1 MTRSSPKCL
10 LLPTIHTYIL
20 WKNYLSPVQAAMAFY
35 GIGWRGPGLSNGKF
49 CVYFSLE
56 EAGSDREGRGQNLG
70 WGTDRG
76 CGVSPSSAP
85 DDPTAVRPSGEVS
98 ASGTHVFL
106 RLPNTPDASI
116 PPASPEAP
124 GLHWPRVGHNQC
136 QEYMCL
142 PRSKASG
149 NVSESPKGWQSR
161 DRVTTAHCSPDWV
174 LCEETQGGFS
184 TQQPNADIKHPFRSP
199 ELSSPGKGL
208 YREWLQIQRWMFP
221 EEKETQ

>member
-1 MTRSSPKCL
+1 
-10 LLPTIHTYIL
+10 
-20 WKNYLSPVQAAMAFY
+20 MAFY
-35 GIGWRGPGLSNGKF
+35 GIGWSGPGLSHGKF

-56 EAGSDREGRGQNLG
+56 EAGSDWEGRGQNLG

-85 DDPTAVRPSGEVS
+85 DHPTAVRPSGEVS

-106 RLPNTPDASI
+106 HPPNTPDVCI

-124 GLHWPRVGHNQC
+124 GLHWPRVGRNQC
-136 QEYMCL
+136 QEDVCL
-142 PRSKASG
+142 PRSKPSG
-149 NVSESPKGWQSR
+149 NVSERPKGWQSR
-161 DRVTTAHCSPDWV
+161 DRVTTTQWRPDSV
-174 LCEETQGGFS
+174 LCEETPGGFS
-184 TQQPNADIKHPFRSP
+184 TQQPNTDIEHPFRSP

-208 YREWLQIQRWMFP
+208 YRQWLQILGWMFT